1 MKRTQSVRARRRAIA
16 LDSWA
21 WQDERRSDHEKEQWL
36 FRVGRVDVAR
46 CAWRDTSGRW
56 VTLTRREASLV
67 LDSMY
72 SADEAHDTYPPHC
85 AALVLREA
93 TGTVAR

>member
-1 MKRTQSVRARRRAIA
+1 MRRTQSVSARRRAIA
-16 LDSWA
+16 EESYA
-21 WQDERRSDHEKEQWL
+21 WQDERRAYHEKRQWM
-36 FRVGRVDVAR
+36 FRAGRVDVAR
-46 CAWRDTSGRW
+46 CAWLDLSGRW
-56 VTLTRREASLV
+56 VTFSPREASLM

-72 SADEAHDTYPPHC
+72 SSDEGHDTYPPHC

>member
-46 CAWRDTSGRW
+46 CAWRDT
-56 VTLTRREASLV
+56 
-67 LDSMY
+67 
-72 SADEAHDTYPPHC
+72 
-85 AALVLREA
+85 
-93 TGTVAR
+93 